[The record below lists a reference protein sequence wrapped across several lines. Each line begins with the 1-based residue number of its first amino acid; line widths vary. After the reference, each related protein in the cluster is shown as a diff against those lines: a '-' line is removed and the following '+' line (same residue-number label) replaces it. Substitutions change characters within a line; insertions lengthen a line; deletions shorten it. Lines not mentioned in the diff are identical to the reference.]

1 MSSKYNYFSFHF
13 KSVFKINDT
22 TNVIQF
28 YDSKIITVNMFVNFI
43 SEIKKWKYMN
53 EYTQTLMVDFN
64 NITGKMN
71 VPFIPLHPHRHHH
84 PPKVTL

>member
-1 MSSKYNYFSFHF
+1 MPTTVAKDWTHVPSEPGLPHFLLLPQGMSCVVFVLFFKNKVSFIKNF

-43 SEIKKWKYMN
+43 SEIKK
-53 EYTQTLMVDFN
+53 
-64 NITGKMN
+64 
-71 VPFIPLHPHRHHH
+71 
-84 PPKVTL
+84 

>member
-1 MSSKYNYFSFHF
+1 
-13 KSVFKINDT
+13 
-22 TNVIQF
+22 
-28 YDSKIITVNMFVNFI
+28 
-43 SEIKKWKYMN
+43 MN